1 MDAVFNH
8 TQALCP
14 VCGATVSARI
24 VERQQRE
31 VVLEKFCARHGHS
44 RALISSDS
52 AWYRESRR
60 YVKPKQ
66 MPLRT
71 HTGDYR
77 GCPASCGS
85 CPEHQQH
92 ACLPVIEITSR
103 CNLSCPICLKRFA
116 EDFELDAAAFETT
129 VDALV
134 RYEGSVD
141 VINLSGGE
149 PTLHPKLGD
158 FLRLANGKGVVQT
171 TVSTNG
177 LLFLSRPDLRELFR
191 TTGTIAALQFDGFRP
206 STYERLRGRD
216 LLGEKREIMRIFE
229 QEGIRYSLVATVA
242 KGINDDEIPAIADL
256 FFSSQAVSL
265 MIQPA
270 ALTGAAGSLDAKH
283 KLTIPDVVRALE
295 SSTYINKGDFNP
307 LPCSH
312 YSCFALAYYF
322 ILDGHRFLSL
332 REFLGAEAYL
342 DAIANKTLPGLDRRG
357 FDLIRTRLYDVWSL
371 ADAGS
376 LGESALQRVRQVL
389 RDAGG
394 MDFDA
399 KRAFTT
405 GIGAMKAVF
414 IHDLMDRHTFDFG
427 RLIKCC
433 NPYPQRD
440 GRLVPMCAQN
450 VFFQENGDA

>member
-1 MDAVFNH
+1 MSTVVSH

-14 VCGATVSARI
+14 VCCGKVPARI
-24 VERQQRE
+24 VERGHKIF
-31 VVLEKFCARHGHS
+31 LEKFCGTHGRS
-44 RALISSDS
+44 SALISSDS
-52 AWYRESRR
+52 VWYRESTR

-66 MPLRT
+66 LPLQV
-71 HTGDYR
+71 HTSEYR

-92 ACLPVIEITSR
+92 TCLPVIEITSR

-116 EDFELDAAAFETT
+116 GDFELDAAAFEGII
-129 VDALV
+129 DALL
-134 RYEGSVD
+134 RYEGRVD

-149 PTLHPKLGD
+149 PTLHPELGE
-158 FLRLANGKGVVQT
+158 FLRIANDKGVMQT

-177 LLFLSRPDLRELFR
+177 LLFLTRADLRELFR
-191 TTGTIAALQFDGFRP
+191 STGTIAALQFDGFRP

-216 LLGEKREIMRIFE
+216 LLKEKREIIRIFE

-242 KGINDDEIPAIADL
+242 KEINDDEIPEISDH

-265 MIQPA
+265 MLQPA
-270 ALTGAAGSLDAKH
+270 ALTGAAESFATER

-295 SSTYINKGDFNP
+295 RSRYVGEGDFNP

-322 ILDGHRFLSL
+322 ILEQDRFLNL
-332 REFLGAEAYL
+332 KRFLGTPDYL
-342 DAIANKTLPGLDRRG
+342 DAIANKTLPGLDSRG
-357 FDLIRTRLYDVWSL
+357 FGLIREKLYDVWSL

-376 LGESALQRVRQVL
+376 LGESALKRIRQVL
-389 RDAGG
+389 QDAGKDG
-394 MDFDA
+394 LTP
-399 KRAFTT
+399 KQAFAAGVTS
-405 GIGAMKAVF
+405 MKAVF

-433 NPYPQRD
+433 NPYPQPD

-450 VFFQENGDA
+450 VFYQENGHA